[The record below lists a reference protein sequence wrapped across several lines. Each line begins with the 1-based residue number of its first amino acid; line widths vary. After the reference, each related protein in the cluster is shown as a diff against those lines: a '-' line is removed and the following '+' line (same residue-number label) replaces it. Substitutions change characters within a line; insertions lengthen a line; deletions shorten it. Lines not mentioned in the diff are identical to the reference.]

1 MGRTAR
7 VDVDNGRYHVMN
19 SGVNRQVVFFSDA
32 DRVEFGRLLGVIWER
47 FEVRTL
53 AYCLMDNHYHLVLH
67 CPAGGLSDAMQLLG
81 AVFTRHANDRIGRDG
96 PLFRGR
102 FHSIPVMSDAQLMAS
117 VRYVHRN
124 ALDVGGV
131 TDVSSYRWSSHR
143 TYLGHRQVPP
153 FLDSAQVLEIFGGTS
168 LEFDKFVRVDLRG
181 ALVLPASEALRPILA
196 MAVDQ
201 SFGLDTPG
209 PNVVRTM
216 IILLL
221 DIVCDR
227 DRERLERLL
236 DFPNPE
242 AQDRAERRARQRRC
256 DDPRL
261 GSALGRAIGLFGGHT
276 VPDTV

>member
-1 MGRTAR
+1 MGRATR
-7 VDVDNGRYHVMN
+7 VDIDNGRFHVMN
-19 SGVNRQVVFFSDA
+19 RGVNREAVFFSDA

-67 CPAGGLSDAMQLLG
+67 CPAGGL
-81 AVFTRHANDRIGRDG
+81 
-96 PLFRGR
+96 
-102 FHSIPVMSDAQLMAS
+102 
-117 VRYVHRN
+117 
-124 ALDVGGV
+124 
-131 TDVSSYRWSSHR
+131 
-143 TYLGHRQVPP
+143 
-153 FLDSAQVLEIFGGTS
+153 LDSAQVLEIFGGNS
-168 LEFDKFVRVDLRG
+168 LEFDQFVRDGLRR
-181 ALVLPASEALRPILA
+181 ALVLPASEALRPILT

-201 SFGLDTPG
+201 SFGPDTPG

-221 DIVCDR
+221 DTVCER

-256 DDPRL
+256 EDPRL
-261 GSALGRAIGLFGGHT
+261 GSALGRAIGLFGGHAVPGT
-276 VPDTV
+276 V

>member
-1 MGRTAR
+1 MGRIAR
-7 VDVDNGRYHVMN
+7 VDIDDGRYHVMN
-19 SGVNRQVVFFSDA
+19 RGVNRQVVFFCDA
-32 DRVEFGRLLGVIWER
+32 DRVEFGRLLGLIWER

-102 FHSIPVMSDAQLMAS
+102 FHSIPVLSDVQLVAS

-124 ALDVGGV
+124 ALDLRGV
-131 TDVSSYRWSSHR
+131 ADVSSYRWSSHR

-153 FLDSAQVLEIFGGTS
+153 FLDSAQVLEVFGGTS
-168 LEFDKFVRVDLRG
+168 LEFDQFVRDDLQG
-181 ALVLPASEALRPILA
+181 APVLPASGALRPILA
-196 MAVDQ
+196 MAADHA
-201 SFGLDTPG
+201 FELDAPG
-209 PNVVRTM
+209 PNVIRTL

-227 DRERLERLL
+227 DRGRLERLL
-236 DFPNPE
+236 GFPNLE
-242 AQDRAERRARQRRC
+242 AQNRAQRRARQRRC

-261 GSALGRAIGLFGGHT
+261 GSALGRALRLFGGHT